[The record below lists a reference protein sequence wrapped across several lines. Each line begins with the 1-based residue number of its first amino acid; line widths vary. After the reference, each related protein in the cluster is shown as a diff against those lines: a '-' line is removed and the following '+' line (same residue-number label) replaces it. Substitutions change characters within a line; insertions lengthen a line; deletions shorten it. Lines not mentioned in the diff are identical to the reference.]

1 MAEFFNR
8 QWRLPNEENKNKISN
23 YSLEAFSQGDFV
35 TVEDF
40 PFGSSQS
47 FTISF
52 WVYGSDLVNASTKSF
67 IGTEYYTNSSP
78 STQFGFAL
86 NFSYGKI
93 QFYTSPINGSRI
105 NTFYTA
111 NNVLIENEWNHIILR
126 YNYGT
131 DYRIYHNNTLKA
143 VYDSNWSGFVQADVE
158 VQYNTQTLWMYRG
171 YYANYNLVG
180 KMAEFNCFGYALTD
194 TATSAGQTPT
204 GQVAAIYG
212 DGSSLPNPMSLSP
225 KPVVYFPLGD
235 QDAFNGA
242 NYLVPNSS
250 LKDYVFDFVSS
261 SGSRINCG
269 PSGLVG
275 SGPINSINGTIT
287 IGIWI
292 NTTSTSGN
300 EYPIMRDFTG
310 SDWRFRRRSDT
321 GRIHLAFLN
330 TSSVTLNVELTGSN
344 DPQGNPYIVIT
355 DGKWHHIVGVYNG
368 TDTAELYIDG
378 ILQGTTTSANFG
390 TLNTTA
396 RTVIGGSNNSNG
408 NPLSGQGN
416 WNGNLSNAQIWN
428 TNLISSEITTL
439 FNNGSPIQTLASIPQ
454 NSNLKVWYKLD
465 ASATYDSS
473 TTTWTI
479 PDDSSNSNDG
489 TSSGMTQAN
498 LVQSDLSFTSGYS
511 PFGLNFDAASSDYIT
526 LDSLQTFN
534 NEFSV
539 SVWLNPDDNTEVNL
553 LGNSSTIT
561 NFLYINSSNQLQIN
575 SPNFSP
581 QIFSNTTLSIGS
593 WQHVILTRDSN
604 NIFRAY
610 KNGDLL
616 DTSSAASGA
625 FSFNQI
631 GRYGA
636 VSTYIFNGKLSNIS
650 IWDTAL
656 TSAQVSEIYNE
667 GVPSNLNNHSAYSNL
682 VSWWQLGSNSSFNSN
697 SWTVL
702 DEKGT
707 NDGVSSTNMSEVDIV
722 NGVGYSSNGVSSGMS
737 DNVIGDAPYSTANS
751 LSVNMDVLDRT
762 TDVPS

>member
-235 QDAFNGA
+235 QDSFNGA
-242 NYLVPNSS
+242 NYLVSNSS
-250 LKDYVFDFVSS
+250 LKDYVFDFDAGSSQYISTTASMNGFTSFTISAWANAETLTTADTLVGQWRNGNTSNSAFLMYLVSNTMHFYIG
-261 SGSRINCG
+261 SGSSAILAGGDTTLSTGQWYHFCATWDG
-269 PSGLVG
+269 TTTKLY
-275 SGPINSINGTIT
+275 INGVQESTT
-287 IGIWI
+287 GSASSM
-292 NTTSTSGN
+292 NTTTVDLLIGAYNNSAG
-300 EYPIMRDFTG
+300 TG
-310 SDWRFRRRSDT
+310 VETAKTWNGKIS
-321 GRIHLAFLN
+321 N
-330 TSSVTLNVELTGSN
+330 TQIFNTALPATGSN
-344 DPQGNPYIVIT
+344 SVET
-355 DGKWHHIVGVYNG
+355 
-368 TDTAELYIDG
+368 LY
-378 ILQGTTTSANFG
+378 
-390 TLNTTA
+390 
-396 RTVIGGSNNSNG
+396 
-408 NPLSGQGN
+408 
-416 WNGNLSNAQIWN
+416 
-428 TNLISSEITTL
+428 
-439 FNNGSPIQTLASIPQ
+439 NNGSPLTSMSGFTSLQG
-454 NSNLKVWYKLD
+454 WWKLD

-473 TTTWTI
+473 TTTWSI
-479 PDDSSNSNDG
+479 PDSSSNSNDG

-511 PFGLNFDAASSDYIT
+511 PYALQLDGTSNYIDCGSLSLNANSGTVSAWIKSTNTSNFQMIIGKTTGGGGNDQFMFRTETNGKVRLFLYHDSVSTI
-526 LDSLQTFN
+526 LDSAETVLNGNWHHVAFTYSSSGINIYIDGFVSGSNTTNVTTLTASTENFMIGARNISTPEKFFN
-534 NEFSV
+534 GSQSNV
-539 SVWLNPDDNTEVNL
+539 SVWN
-553 LGNSSTIT
+553 
-561 NFLYINSSNQLQIN
+561 
-575 SPNFSP
+575 
-581 QIFSNTTLSIGS
+581 
-593 WQHVILTRDSN
+593 
-604 NIFRAY
+604 
-610 KNGDLL
+610 
-616 DTSSAASGA
+616 
-625 FSFNQI
+625 
-631 GRYGA
+631 
-636 VSTYIFNGKLSNIS
+636 
-650 IWDTAL
+650 TAL
-656 TSAQVSEIYNE
+656 TSTQVAQIYNS